1 MSTNPLTMKESS
13 NYLNTLSVPPEGNFS
28 LQHVDPSDTQDLD
41 DKQEAQKKL
50 EKIREE
56 LTELQEILY
65 AQGKYAI
72 LILFQAMDT
81 GGKDGTIRHVFG
93 PLNPQGVRV
102 VNFKA
107 PYGTELEHDYLW
119 RIHKEIPRKGM
130 IGIFNRSHYEDV
142 LIARVHNLV
151 PDEEIEKRYP
161 QINAFE
167 KYLTE
172 NNVLIIKFLLHISK
186 KEQKGRLEKRLQ
198 KPDKQWKFDK
208 SDLEERKHWNNY
220 MQAFD
225 KALNECSTQH
235 APWYVI
241 PANRKWARD
250 LMVGSI
256 TLERMKLLDLNYPE
270 PPSGLDNII
279 IPD

>member
-1 MSTNPLTMKESS
+1 MKENS
-13 NYLNTLSVPPEGNFS
+13 NHLNTLSVPPKANFS
-28 LQHVDPSDTQDLD
+28 LQHVDPSDTHDLD

-65 AQGKYAI
+65 AQGKYAV

-102 VNFKA
+102 INFKA
-107 PYGTELEHDYLW
+107 PCGTELEHDYLW

-151 PDEEIEKRYP
+151 PDKEIEKRYA

-167 KYLTE
+167 KYLAE
-172 NNVLIIKFLLHISK
+172 NHVLVLKFMLHISR
-186 KEQKGRLEKRLQ
+186 KEQKDRLEKRLER
-198 KPDKQWKFDK
+198 PDKQWKFDK
-208 SDLEERKHWNNY
+208 SDLEERTYWDNY
-220 MQAFD
+220 MQAFNR
-225 KALNECSTQH
+225 ALNECSTQH
-235 APWYVI
+235 APWHVI

-250 LMVGSI
+250 FMVGSI
-256 TLERMKLLDLNYPE
+256 TLERMKSLDLNYPE
-270 PPSGLDNII
+270 PPSGLDKII

>member
-1 MSTNPLTMKESS
+1 MQANS
-13 NYLNTLSVPPEGNFS
+13 NYHTTLSVSPKGNFS
-28 LQHVDPSDTQDLD
+28 LNHVDPSDTLDLD
-41 DKQEAQKKL
+41 DKQKARKKL

-65 AQGKYAI
+65 AQGKYAV

-107 PYGTELEHDYLW
+107 PCGIELEHDYLW
-119 RIHKEIPRKGM
+119 RIHKEMPRKGM

-151 PDEEIEKRYP
+151 PAEEIEKRYA

-172 NNVLIIKFLLHISK
+172 NHVLVLKFILHISR
-186 KEQKGRLEKRLQ
+186 KEQKSRLEQRLER
-198 KPDKQWKFDK
+198 PDKHWKFAPGDV
-208 SDLEERKHWNNY
+208 EERKYWDEY

-225 KALNECSTQH
+225 RALNECSTQH

-256 TLERMKLLDLNYPE
+256 TLERMKSLDLNYPE